1 MTNRMI
7 LLVGAVAATVGLVG
21 CASNGGYA
29 GMSDQQFAELM
40 DARRAV
46 VTAQRP
52 RVQCEAACDVTLPAY
67 MGSDMPQLLPQAPT
81 NGWDALVATLETVE
95 RVGVAGL
102 PIWGM
107 TEAVDSAVG
116 IAEGISGPTQIHNGD
131 TIGGAKVGRDYA
143 GGDLVRGDMAGG
155 DIAGRDAIR
164 NSGRIASPND
174 STHEPTVVEQP
185 APVIVDGGGD

>member
-1 MTNRMI
+1 MI
-7 LLVGAVAATVGLVG
+7 QHRTCLAAAVATASILTG
-21 CASNGGYA
+21 CASSGGYA

-40 DARRAV
+40 EARRAAV
-46 VTAQRP
+46 AAQRP
-52 RVQCEAACDVTLPAY
+52 RVQCEAACEVTLPAY
-67 MGSDMPQLLPQAPT
+67 RGGDMPQLLPQAPT
-81 NGWDALVATLETVE
+81 NGWDAYIATIGAVE

-185 APVIVDGGGD
+185 APIIVDGGSD